1 MSQRSTKDKILM
13 VLKKRHELSMKEL
26 VTYFTISETAV
37 RKQLNELL
45 RQDFAQERIVKKEIG
60 RPYYLY
66 KLTSKGHE
74 AFPNHNDQLP
84 IQLLEDLKESEG
96 EAAVSRLLK
105 TRQVREAKEL
115 REVTPA
121 DSFKNKIE
129 QLIAYQEEK
138 GYIIDMDED
147 EEGNIQIINY
157 HCPIFNLAS
166 EYDVICSHE
175 REIYRDIFP
184 DSEVISHENLSAGG
198 KCCKWTITNPD
209 KKQKHKGM

>member
-1 MSQRSTKDKILM
+1 MSQRSTKDKILI

-45 RQDFAQERIVKKEIG
+45 RQGFAQERIVKKEIG

-74 AFPNHNDQLP
+74 AFTNHNDQLP
-84 IQLLEDLKESEG
+84 IQLLEDLKES
-96 EAAVSRLLK
+96 
-105 TRQVREAKEL
+105 

-184 DSEVISHENLSAGG
+184 DSEVISHENLS
-198 KCCKWTITNPD
+198 
-209 KKQKHKGM
+209 

>member
-45 RQDFAQERIVKKEIG
+45 RQGFAQERIVKKEIG

-129 QLIAYQEEK
+129 QLIAIRRK
-138 GYIIDMDED
+138 
-147 EEGNIQIINY
+147 
-157 HCPIFNLAS
+157 
-166 EYDVICSHE
+166 
-175 REIYRDIFP
+175 R
-184 DSEVISHENLSAGG
+184 VISLIWTKTKKGIFKLLIIIALSSILRQNMMLFARMKEKFTAIYFLIVKLFRMKICQQAGNVVNG
-198 KCCKWTITNPD
+198 R
-209 KKQKHKGM
+209 

>member
-1 MSQRSTKDKILM
+1 FIFFSSRRRHTRS
-13 VLKKRHELSMKEL
+13 KRDWSSD
-26 VTYFTISETAV
+26 VCS
-37 RKQLNELL
+37 
-45 RQDFAQERIVKKEIG
+45 
-60 RPYYLY
+60 
-66 KLTSKGHE
+66 S
-74 AFPNHNDQLP
+74 
-84 IQLLEDLKESEG
+84 DL
-96 EAAVSRLLK
+96 AVSRLLK

-175 REIYRDIFP
+175 REIY
-184 DSEVISHENLSAGG
+184 
-198 KCCKWTITNPD
+198 
-209 KKQKHKGM
+209 

>member
-1 MSQRSTKDKILM
+1 KHNEIYINKHIN
-13 VLKKRHELSMKEL
+13 
-26 VTYFTISETAV
+26 YITISETAES
-37 RKQLNELL
+37 KQLNELL
-45 RQDFAQERIVKKEIG
+45 RQGFDQERIVKKEIG

-121 DSFKNKIE
+121 DSFKNK
-129 QLIAYQEEK
+129 
-138 GYIIDMDED
+138 
-147 EEGNIQIINY
+147 
-157 HCPIFNLAS
+157 
-166 EYDVICSHE
+166 
-175 REIYRDIFP
+175 
-184 DSEVISHENLSAGG
+184 
-198 KCCKWTITNPD
+198 
-209 KKQKHKGM
+209 